1 LIGTVSGLLLVDGVR
16 LLIQVAMLYSWKLVM
31 AAWPRP
37 AGFGFSPLMHPS
49 AHGSV
54 SLQHGLEAIMLL
66 SYRKKKS
73 LDLLH
78 VLFVGKKDIGTEASV
93 VL

>member
-1 LIGTVSGLLLVDGVR
+1 
-16 LLIQVAMLYSWKLVM
+16 MLYSWKLVM

-37 AGFGFSPLMHPS
+37 AGFGFSPLLHPS
-49 AHGSV
+49 THGSV
-54 SLQHGLEAIMLL
+54 SLQHGRALGLRAIMLL